1 MKAVALKMQT
11 DSIIIEKDLWVVL
24 ALSALFSNLSPN
36 IFLFKGGTSLSKAY
50 QIIDHFSEDVDVT
63 IDRQFFSE
71 YTSTRWVEE
80 QGLMDLSSKAF
91 SF

>member
-24 ALSALFSNLSPN
+24 ALSALFSNLSP
-36 IFLFKGGTSLSKAY
+36 IFLFKSGTSLSKAY
-50 QIIDHFSEDVDVT
+50 QIINHFSEDVDVT

-80 QGLMDLSSKAF
+80 QGLM
-91 SF
+91 